1 VAEKRPA
8 LGRGLSALIPEA
20 PPEAPIVPP
29 SASAPLRGVPLEVDL
44 DRIVPNPRQPRL
56 QIEQGPLEELAQS
69 IRVNGIIQ
77 PILVRRS
84 GDRFEI
90 IAGERR
96 WRAAQIAGLLR
107 APVIVREIGDDQL
120 LQVALIENIQREN
133 LNPIDEATAYRRLL
147 DECAM
152 TQEALADAVGK
163 DRASIANHLRLLRLP
178 PDVQRQV
185 SAGALS
191 MGQARALVALENPVT
206 LKKAADDVVA
216 RALSVRETEALVRR
230 LNAPPA
236 PPAVALKDV
245 HTREAEDVMKL
256 ALGTRVR
263 IVRKGKGGKVEID
276 FVSEDELN
284 RIYEHITD
292 KR

>member
-1 VAEKRPA
+1 MAEKRPA
-8 LGRGLSALIPEA
+8 LGRGLSALIPEGPA
-20 PPEAPIVPP
+20 EAAAVPP
-29 SASAPLRGVPLEVDL
+29 APAAPRGLPLEVDL
-44 DRIVPNPRQPRL
+44 DRILPNPRQPRL
-56 QIEQGPLEELAQS
+56 QMEQGPLEELAQS

-107 APVIVREIGDDQL
+107 VPVIVREIADDQL

-178 PDVQRQV
+178 ADVQRQV

-191 MGQARALVALENPVT
+191 MGHARALVALENPIT

-230 LNAPPA
+230 LNTPA
-236 PPAVALKDV
+236 PPAAMPGKDV

-284 RIYEHITD
+284 RIYEHITE